1 MPDAYTT
8 FAALANDAPNVWLS
22 QKMIE
27 LLNRI
32 LVLDKIADA
41 YPLEQKNSKTLRV
54 VRVERLALP
63 TTQLVEGVTPF
74 TNALTLTNVDVVC
87 EQWGLVVLLTD
98 VLELTVRHPMMNIAI
113 ERATMAMKEAA
124 EREDAVVL
132 MAGTNVSYPGAVTV
146 RSGLAATD
154 VFSTALAITINAKLE
169 MRGAPKY
176 MPDGQYMGVFQ
187 PPHKA
192 AVLASDQTFQQAS
205 NFARVAKLEYGYV
218 GPWMG
223 IDWILG
229 NFLPMYVGVAAPD
242 AAAATA
248 TKGQFA
254 ASTTGGSLAS
264 GNYQIKI
271 VAREVTTNYERRL
284 SQQSANIA
292 VTGPTGSI
300 AVTLP
305 TSTNYVYDIY
315 MTQVN
320 ATTAY
325 RVATLQAASST
336 YTIQTAPAGT
346 EAVAPVSPATGV
358 SVYPGFVCGRGAFGT
373 AVLNGMSLQTFVTP
387 KGPSDSDPLVQ
398 RRKVGAKFMRKSFIL
413 DNAFLERFETSSALA
428 ATIPA

>member
-1 MPDAYTT
+1 MPDAYST
-8 FAALANDAPNVWLS
+8 FAALANDAPNVYITA
-22 QKMIE
+22 KMIE

-32 LVLDKIADA
+32 LVLDKLADS

-54 VRVERLALP
+54 VRVERLSLP

-74 TNALTLTNVDVVC
+74 TNALTLTNVDVVT
-87 EQWGLVVLLTD
+87 EQWGIVALLTD
-98 VLELTVRHPMMNIAI
+98 VVELTVRHPMLNIAV
-113 ERATMAMKEAA
+113 ERVSMAMKEAA
-124 EREDAVVL
+124 EREDAQVL
-132 MAGTNVSYPGAVTV
+132 MAGTNVTYPGANVA
-146 RSGLAATD
+146 RSTLASTD

-229 NFLPMYVGVAAPD
+229 NFLPMYVGVVAPD
-242 AAAATA
+242 GAAITA
-248 TKGQFA
+248 LKGQYT

-271 VAREVTTNYERRL
+271 VAREVTTNYERRI
-284 SQQSANIA
+284 SQQTANIA

-300 AVTLP
+300 AVVLP
-305 TSTNYVYDIY
+305 SSTNYVYDIY
-315 MTQVN
+315 MTLVN
-320 ATTAY
+320 GATAY

-336 YTIQTAPAGT
+336 FTIQTAPAGT